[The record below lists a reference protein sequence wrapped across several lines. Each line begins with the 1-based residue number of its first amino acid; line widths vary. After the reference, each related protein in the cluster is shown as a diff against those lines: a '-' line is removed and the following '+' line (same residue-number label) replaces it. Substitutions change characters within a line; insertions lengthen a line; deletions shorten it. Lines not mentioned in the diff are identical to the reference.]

1 MRFSPVA
8 LCLLLPVVVAV
19 VGGEA
24 VVGDASAL
32 IQAHAALAPEGNAS
46 VNLRSLMA
54 TAQADLLKRT
64 AQSHVES
71 GASKRAVALS
81 TIQPRL
87 QEAARYLQGAAAKA
101 NQTRRAEKCSAL
113 CIIATV
119 TDAFWIMYETGA
131 MLQGQT
137 DTLLC
142 SGLTLLL
149 WWGTGLA
156 ALTVDGDMTF
166 AEAVHV
172 MSQQVTSIGYGSTT
186 PSTTGM
192 KIFNGLSSVLSQ
204 MSVGRVTAD
213 MANRLLVTASSGN
226 DTPTTRTAALF
237 ATVAIS
243 TIYFASDLYSGTT
256 DYPKWWDALLD
267 AFYLAMM
274 TMTTV
279 GYGDL
284 ALNTKA
290 GKIITPLGLPLLT
303 NAFAG
308 FTGHLG
314 GPSND
319 APAEESS
326 PELCKCF
333 GTTYC

>member
-24 VVGDASAL
+24 VVDDGSAL

-46 VNLRSLMA
+46 VSLRSLMA

-131 MLQGQT
+131 MLQGKT

-213 MANRLLVTASSGN
+213 MANRLLVTAAQGKDDPQS
-226 DTPTTRTAALF
+226 RTASLV
-237 ATVAIS
+237 ATVALS
-243 TIYFASDLYSGTT
+243 TLYFATDLNAGTT
-256 DYPKWWDALLD
+256 DYPGWGNALLD
-267 AFYLAMM
+267 AFYQAMM

-279 GYGDL
+279 GYGDYSL
-284 ALNTKA
+284 TTKA
-290 GKIITPLGLPLLT
+290 GKFITPLGLPLLT

-308 FTGHLG
+308 FAGHLG
-314 GPSND
+314 GPSDD
-319 APAEESS
+319 APG
-326 PELCKCF
+326 PDPPMELCTCF